1 MLAVQFSVA
10 ECAGTPVPDRLI
22 ETGEFDAL
30 LVTVTLPVTP
40 PVAAGAKVT
49 VTVTT
54 CAGVMIWPLETPL
67 AVRPAPEIVT
77 LETVML
83 LLPELVKVMPREL
96 LLPTVTLLKFKL
108 VVLGVSAPGGGALT
122 VSIATLLV
130 TFPTELVTTTV
141 NCAPLSAV
149 VSAGVV

>member
-22 ETGEFDAL
+22 ETGELDAL

-49 VTVTT
+49 FTVTT
-54 CAGVMIWPLETPL
+54 CAEVMIWPLETPL
-67 AVRPAPEIVT
+67 AVKPAPEIVT

-83 LLPELVKVMPREL
+83 VLPELVKVMPREL

-122 VSIATLLV
+122 VSVAALLV
-130 TFPTELVTTTV
+130 ALPAELLTVTV
-141 NCAPLSAV
+141 NCVPLAEV
-149 VSAGVV
+149 VSVGVV